1 MDSRGTWGRSVCGH
15 RSILSSWLVRSFFIA
30 TLLFWARIA
39 DSQPIDP
46 DVVRFQP
53 DLANKGA
60 VLFNRDWQSKDPLCP
75 DGDGLGPM
83 FNAKSCQACH
93 WMGNSGGA
101 GSNRD
106 NVSVLTWVGGKALTT
121 PQPRNSHR
129 LVTSRVHSAVNV
141 NRRSTVFHHSS
152 TDDGYDPWRK
162 RILGPGTN
170 SAMTVS
176 LATPSDRAETPSIL
190 LSTLALHSQKK
201 PELPVI
207 TLPQRSGETF
217 VLTQRNTPA
226 LWGMVLIDR
235 IPEQAIL
242 DVAQEQSRAL
252 AGLGQ
257 GVHGRVARLASK
269 RVGRFGW
276 RGHVESLEKFV
287 LTACAV
293 ELGLS
298 SKQCPEVKPPHKFM
312 LFGGNDLSDQQTME
326 LVEFVVSLP
335 RPKQRQPA
343 TDVERSQL
351 IAGEAVFESIGCA
364 VCHRAELGGVKQLYS
379 DLLLHDLGAGLAD
392 PATEATATGLAID
405 PQTLQREWRTPPLW
419 GVADSGPWLHDGRA
433 ETLHEAILW
442 HGGEAAGS
450 VQRYRQLNSQ
460 SQQALVTFLMSL
472 ESPFPTRSR
481 NSGGW
486 GSSTPVQS
494 WGNSRRRA
502 SQGVCICGGWGGGS

>member
-1 MDSRGTWGRSVCGH
+1 MGPRYFSVSIMVAESHDSLGSGKFVSQRSRTLLNLRLQGGTMDSRGTWGRSVCGH

-176 LATPSDRAETPSIL
+176 LGH
-190 LSTLALHSQKK
+190 ALGPCGDAIHS
-201 PELPVI
+201 
-207 TLPQRSGETF
+207 
-217 VLTQRNTPA
+217 A
-226 LWGMVLIDR
+226 LN
-235 IPEQAIL
+235 A
-242 DVAQEQSRAL
+242 
-252 AGLGQ
+252 
-257 GVHGRVARLASK
+257 RVA
-269 RVGRFGW
+269 F
-276 RGHVESLEKFV
+276 
-287 LTACAV
+287 
-293 ELGLS
+293 
-298 SKQCPEVKPPHKFM
+298 PE
-312 LFGGNDLSDQQTME
+312 
-326 LVEFVVSLP
+326 
-335 RPKQRQPA
+335 
-343 TDVERSQL
+343 
-351 IAGEAVFESIGCA
+351 EA
-364 VCHRAELGGVKQLYS
+364 
-379 DLLLHDLGAGLAD
+379 
-392 PATEATATGLAID
+392 
-405 PQTLQREWRTPPLW
+405 
-419 GVADSGPWLHDGRA
+419 
-433 ETLHEAILW
+433 
-442 HGGEAAGS
+442 
-450 VQRYRQLNSQ
+450 
-460 SQQALVTFLMSL
+460 
-472 ESPFPTRSR
+472 
-481 NSGGW
+481 
-486 GSSTPVQS
+486 
-494 WGNSRRRA
+494 
-502 SQGVCICGGWGGGS
+502 